1 MEHCVLL
8 ADLTHHP
15 VFSFVAERAVLV
27 AVFDGP
33 GGEEAAQHAA
43 ANMLPYLTSQGATA
57 LREQPTAALARAI
70 SLEEAALLAAWT
82 PQHGHAAGSTVCM
95 LLVLDSELHVAH
107 AGDSRAVLSQG
118 SKAVVLTTDHKPT
131 CPSEAARI
139 QAADPHAQVTPDGY
153 CYDLGVS
160 HGFGSAHI
168 KADPSKCAYV
178 ATPEVNSMQLTP
190 GDDFVVV
197 GSDGL
202 FDAGTSQEAV
212 AAARRSLAAGS
223 GPAAV
228 AQMLAERAQKMG
240 SSDNISVVVLLL
252 HDQGIV
258 MPKSNSRLFAGRA
271 AAAAAAEGGEG
282 MAERAAVNERGSGS
296 GGVLC

>member
-1 MEHCVLL
+1 MM

-15 VFSFVAERAVLV
+15 VFSFVAERAALV
-27 AVFDGP
+27 AVFDGH

-43 ANMLPYLTSQGATA
+43 ANMLPYLTSQGAIA
-57 LREQPTAALARAI
+57 LREQPAAALARAI
-70 SLEEAALLAAWT
+70 SLEEAALLAAWA
-82 PQHGHAAGSTVCM
+82 PQHGHAAGSTMCM
-95 LLVLDSELHVAH
+95 LLILDSELHVAH

-118 SKAVVLTTDHKPT
+118 SKAVVLTRDHKPT

-160 HGFGSAHI
+160 RGLGSAHI
-168 KADPSKCAYV
+168 KGDPSKCAYV

-202 FDAGTSQEAV
+202 FDAVTSQQAV

-223 GPAAV
+223 GPAAA

-252 HDQGIV
+252 HDRGIV
-258 MPKSNSRLFAGRA
+258 LPKSNSRLFAGRTA

-282 MAERAAVNERGSGS
+282 VAERAADNERGC
-296 GGVLC
+296 GGGAAVLC